1 MNCRIHITELYRA
14 APIVMPP
21 VLLCWPK
28 ILAELPTVIPLH
40 PVAVQQMAAEGQSD
54 KMMPDT
60 ELHTKKRCGTEFLH
74 VEKKPAPTDIH

>member
-28 ILAELPTVIPLH
+28 ILAELPTIIPLH
-40 PVAVQQMAAEGQSD
+40 PVAVQQMAVEGHSHVTASVMAVCMKQ
-54 KMMPDT
+54 
-60 ELHTKKRCGTEFLH
+60 RCVNEFPH
-74 VEKKPAPTDIH
+74 AEKKGTH